1 MKSIYIK
8 FIFCSVLLSALSLH
22 SCTLD
27 EYNPGAFTK
36 EALATSI
43 DGYETLINQCYFA
56 MERFY
61 YGAADWMS
69 LTEGDTDLW
78 TYKANESTSYTQWF
92 WFFAGTSPNTTYTNN
107 WWNGTYDGV
116 GACNE
121 AIALGDKPP
130 YTTEEE
136 RNAKIAEARF
146 LRAVYY
152 FNAVEQFGAV
162 TMLTEPVVTE
172 TLTYSPTRT
181 DPMTIYQEVILPDL
195 RFASEWLP
203 TGTHATTTT
212 PTKKAALGFLA
223 KACLQTYEYG
233 STEYLQEALDAAKK
247 LITDCETGGGKYNT
261 YMYPSYS
268 EVFKE
273 SNNWENKE
281 ALWKHRWYAG
291 ADGHGSSNGNY
302 KLNRNDEYFLCN
314 INKFGAREDNQETR
328 LTWEG
333 SITGIFMPTQHLLSL
348 YAQKDGTLDPR
359 FHESFTT
366 EWNANKN
373 YTWDE
378 SAVHMYDKEET
389 VIGKALNAAVKK
401 IVADINQR
409 PFQKKSD
416 IRKSRMNGFEK
427 YDKPRMNQLPG
438 ESYTL
443 CDYKY
448 FLKVPD
454 NYHLEYDAHY
464 YSVLYTYKGKPAIL
478 KATMTEIR
486 ICDEYNRLICRH
498 PRSYRDFP
506 LYITDDNHMPPEHL
520 YYKEV
525 NAHDGAYY
533 RRWASVYG
541 ESMVT
546 LIDRI
551 LRSSKHEEQAY
562 NSCAGVLH
570 SCKDVPHRLVQEAAE
585 KCVEANA
592 CKYSY
597 FKKVLSMVQNNHSSS
612 AINGTG
618 KLPSHTN
625 IRGKEAYK

>member
-1 MKSIYIK
+1 M
-8 FIFCSVLLSALSLH
+8 
-22 SCTLD
+22 
-27 EYNPGAFTK
+27 G
-36 EALATSI
+36 ATSI
-43 DGYETLINQCYFA
+43 HVQAVKPGSEIHNFREKELDYVRPELSHLNESWVGDSISHRLESAKQRYLDTVGQKMQAKAAPIREGVIVIKQETTMQELQQFATVCKERFGIEAFQIHIHKDEGYMNAKQWTPNLHAHVVFDWTQPNGKSVRLSRDDMAELQTIASETLG
-56 MERFY
+56 MERGVSSDRKHLSAMQY
-61 YGAADWMS
+61 K
-69 LTEGDTDLW
+69 TE
-78 TYKANESTSYTQWF
+78 
-92 WFFAGTSPNTTYTNN
+92 
-107 WWNGTYDGV
+107 
-116 GACNE
+116 C
-121 AIALGDKPP
+121 
-130 YTTEEE
+130 
-136 RNAKIAEARF
+136 AK
-146 LRAVYY
+146 
-152 FNAVEQFGAV
+152 EQ
-162 TMLTEPVVTE
+162 
-172 TLTYSPTRT
+172 
-181 DPMTIYQEVILPDL
+181 
-195 RFASEWLP
+195 
-203 TGTHATTTT
+203 
-212 PTKKAALGFLA
+212 
-223 KACLQTYEYG
+223 
-233 STEYLQEALDAAKK
+233 LQELSNDISSAL
-247 LITDCETGGGKYNT
+247 
-261 YMYPSYS
+261 
-268 EVFKE
+268 
-273 SNNWENKE
+273 
-281 ALWKHRWYAG
+281 
-291 ADGHGSSNGNY
+291 
-302 KLNRNDEYFLCN
+302 
-314 INKFGAREDNQETR
+314 
-328 LTWEG
+328 
-333 SITGIFMPTQHLLSL
+333 
-348 YAQKDGTLDPR
+348 
-359 FHESFTT
+359 
-366 EWNANKN
+366 
-373 YTWDE
+373 
-378 SAVHMYDKEET
+378 
-389 VIGKALNAAVKK
+389 
-401 IVADINQR
+401 
-409 PFQKKSD
+409 
-416 IRKSRMNGFEK
+416 
-427 YDKPRMNQLPG
+427 DKPRMNQLPG

>member
-1 MKSIYIK
+1 MPVERIPGEKLYIDWVGDQPELLLDTATGELRK
-8 FIFCSVLLSALSLH
+8 VHIFTTTLGFSSLVYAEIFLDEKLPHFIAGTVHALS
-22 SCTLD
+22 
-27 EYNPGAFTK
+27 
-36 EALATSI
+36 
-43 DGYETLINQCYFA
+43 
-56 MERFY
+56 Y
-61 YGAADWMS
+61 YGAVPKYLVPDN
-69 LTEGDTDLW
+69 LKT
-78 TYKANESTSYTQWF
+78 
-92 WFFAGTSPNTTYTNN
+92 
-107 WWNGTYDGV
+107 
-116 GACNE
+116 
-121 AIALGDKPP
+121 
-130 YTTEEE
+130 
-136 RNAKIAEARF
+136 
-146 LRAVYY
+146 
-152 FNAVEQFGAV
+152 AV
-162 TMLTEPVVTE
+162 TMHSKDELVLQSAFSDLE
-172 TLTYSPTRT
+172 TFYDT
-181 DPMTIYQEVILPDL
+181 VILPPPPRKPKGKPTVENHV
-195 RFASEWLP
+195 RFLE
-203 TGTHATTTT
+203 THLVEEL
-212 PTKKAALGFLA
+212 KKD
-223 KACLQTYEYG
+223 TY
-233 STEYLQEALDAAKK
+233 T
-247 LITDCETGGGKYNT
+247 
-261 YMYPSYS
+261 
-268 EVFKE
+268 
-273 SNNWENKE
+273 
-281 ALWKHRWYAG
+281 
-291 ADGHGSSNGNY
+291 
-302 KLNRNDEYFLCN
+302 
-314 INKFGAREDNQETR
+314 
-328 LTWEG
+328 
-333 SITGIFMPTQHLLSL
+333 SL
-348 YAQKDGTLDPR
+348 
-359 FHESFTT
+359 E
-366 EWNANKN
+366 
-373 YTWDE
+373 
-378 SAVHMYDKEET
+378 
-389 VIGKALNAAVKK
+389 ALNAAVKK

-506 LYITDDNHMPPEHL
+506 LYITDDSHMPPEHL

-570 SCKDVPHRLVQEAAE
+570 SCKDVPNRLVREAAE

-597 FKKVLSMVQNNHSSS
+597 FKKVLGMVQNNHSSS
-612 AINGTG
+612 GING